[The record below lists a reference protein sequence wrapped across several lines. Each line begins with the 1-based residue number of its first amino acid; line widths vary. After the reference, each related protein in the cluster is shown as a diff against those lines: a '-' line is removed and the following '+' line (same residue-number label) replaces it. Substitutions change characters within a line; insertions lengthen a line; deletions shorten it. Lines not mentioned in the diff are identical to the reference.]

1 MYDKVLTMV
10 CQRPTGQLKPKNKI
24 YTFFIFD
31 IQLRT
36 LRMVWIARRC
46 LARFRFANAM
56 PAGPSAKGSDKKVG
70 HHTLC
75 PCLFARAAEKSQ
87 KCVLWTRAQNRS
99 YKVQRRTWMGKISCT
114 QDRYLLNTYIPVSVV
129 RFPMARVR
137 TPYLDQCGL
146 RKIDINGH
154 CPSISSDWVA
164 RAQMWSTKCGTLRA
178 RGRVTSYE
186 IDIKV
191 PKPA

>member
-56 PAGPSAKGSDKKVG
+56 PAGPSADARAPAEGEGVRQKKWATILCVLVCSRALPKSHKNVFSEHARKIGPTKYNVG
-70 HHTLC
+70 HGWV
-75 PCLFARAAEKSQ
+75 KSHA
-87 KCVLWTRAQNRS
+87 L
-99 YKVQRRTWMGKISCT
+99 
-114 QDRYLLNTYIPVSVV
+114 
-129 RFPMARVR
+129 
-137 TPYLDQCGL
+137 
-146 RKIDINGH
+146 KIDI
-154 CPSISSDWVA
+154 C
-164 RAQMWSTKCGTLRA
+164 
-178 RGRVTSYE
+178 
-186 IDIKV
+186 
-191 PKPA
+191 